1 MPVLQSLAF
10 KSKECDNWLHHFEK
24 FYQATGVE
32 RKSNENPCKLIGS
45 VINSMVNKAA
55 HAEGSFILSTDKVIN
70 NILSRCKV

>member
-24 FYQATGVE
+24 FYQATSYRLA

-45 VINSMVNKAA
+45 VINFVVNKAA
-55 HAEGSFILSTDKVIN
+55 HIQRVNYFIHRQSY
-70 NILSRCKV
+70 